1 VPVEAVVFDLDGVL
15 LDSEQVW
22 DDARRELVRETGGR
36 WTEEATADMMGM
48 SAPEWSRY
56 VAERLEVPLPPAEID
71 DEVVRRVVGRYER
84 DLPALPGAHEAV
96 RRLAAAYPL
105 GLATSSNRVVVDA
118 VLEALGVADDFRATV
133 SSEEVGAGKPAPD
146 VYLEAA
152 RRLRCDPGACV
163 AVEDSSNGLRSAT
176 AAGMTVVAV
185 PNPHFPPAPD
195 ALQLAATVLPG
206 LDALTPDVVRAA
218 AR

>member
-1 VPVEAVVFDLDGVL
+1 MVFDLDGVL

-22 DDARRELVRETGGR
+22 DDARRDLVRATAGR
-36 WTEEATADMMGM
+36 WTDEATADMMGM

-56 VAERLEVPLPPAEID
+56 VAERLGVPLAPDEID
-71 DEVVRRVVGRYER
+71 REVVRRVVARYE
-84 DLPALPGAHEAV
+84 DELPALPGAREAV
-96 RRLAAAYPL
+96 RRMASAYPL

-118 VLEALGVADDFRATV
+118 VLAGLGVADAFRATV
-133 SSEEVGAGKPAPD
+133 SSEEVGPGKPAPD

-152 RRLRCDPGACV
+152 RRLGRDPLAC
-163 AVEDSSNGLRSAT
+163 AAIEDSSNGLRAAA

-195 ALQLAATVLPG
+195 ALALAAVVLPG
-206 LDALTPDVVRAA
+206 LDALTPDVVAGA